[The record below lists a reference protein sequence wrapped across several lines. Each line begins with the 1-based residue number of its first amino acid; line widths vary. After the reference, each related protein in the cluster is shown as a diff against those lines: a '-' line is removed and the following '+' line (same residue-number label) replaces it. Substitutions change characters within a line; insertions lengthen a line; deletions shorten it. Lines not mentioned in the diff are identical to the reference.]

1 MLSSYE
7 RRLILFYL
15 ANVVP
20 HLRGRDEEAKN
31 LLLWFSQHEDQLG
44 LPYLLREDDE
54 AERVLTEGLRDQD
67 VPARVWQRLGVCRI

>member
-7 RRLILFYL
+7 RRLLLLYL
-15 ANVVP
+15 SNVVP

-31 LLLWFSQHEDQLG
+31 LLLWLSQHEDQLG

-54 AERVLTEGLRDQD
+54 AARVLTQGLRDQD
-67 VPARVWQRLGVCRI
+67 VPARV